1 MKGLINIRNKIR
13 MFSDEDMSGPSYFK
27 FKKYLGYAIGEVIL
41 LVFGIMIALYFN
53 NLNELKRTRVTE
65 IKILMEIQTN
75 LDNTKEVFERAL
87 ESENRY
93 LQYNELILDYLDNK
107 KPYSDSLDIAFG
119 TYFWTISANPLIGGY
134 EYLKDKGLSIISN
147 DTLRQKISYMF
158 ESEFKIIKEENEIW
172 TNNMQMII
180 SYPYHI
186 THFRKYFP
194 PNVKQGD
201 DEYAKP
207 LDYNFLVEDEKFKN
221 INAELISIRNWNN
234 QSFRQ
239 IIVSVGALS
248 NEIENE
254 IIRLNKK

>member
-1 MKGLINIRNKIR
+1 
-13 MFSDEDMSGPSYFK
+13 
-27 FKKYLGYAIGEVIL
+27 
-41 LVFGIMIALYFN
+41 
-53 NLNELKRTRVTE
+53 
-65 IKILMEIQTN
+65 
-75 LDNTKEVFERAL
+75 
-87 ESENRY
+87 
-93 LQYNELILDYLDNK
+93 
-107 KPYSDSLDIAFG
+107 
-119 TYFWTISANPLIGGY
+119 
-134 EYLKDKGLSIISN
+134 
-147 DTLRQKISYMF
+147 MF